1 MQIDKVTVAIRPR
14 DSWEAVDLGLRMT
27 QHWWKVIYAPWLIVT
42 LAMASALFY
51 LCWELKMLWLYVLLF
66 WWCKPLYSRIPLY
79 VLSRT
84 VFGQQLSMLATLR
97 AVPHIVMTSPFWR
110 LLLMRLSFVRCFDMP
125 VILLEGLKGSVRRE
139 RLQVL
144 RRNTA
149 GTAAWLTLSF
159 FLFQILLY
167 FTLLLLIVMFIP
179 PDVNVQQSQILFPFT
194 EQVPLLWR
202 ISGSVCFTLSII
214 LLEPFYIGAGF
225 ALYLNRR
232 TLLEGWDIEIAFHRM
247 VDRLRHSGAIA
258 ANLLLPLL
266 LVTVL
271 TVIGTAAAPAH
282 AAPTPPTPTEAK
294 QTIETIMATPE
305 FNTKETREFY
315 RLKNPKKATNKND
328 TDGGL
333 FRLFSSIGQ
342 YLAVVFKAVLII
354 LLAMLIIW
362 LAINHERWSN
372 WLRGIRPA
380 PKLAV
385 PTKLFGL
392 DIRPE
397 SLPTDI
403 AAQALRLWQAGKAR
417 QALSLLYRGAL
428 SRLAA
433 HEHITLKESYTEG
446 DCLRVV
452 ARAVNA
458 QTNHYFTRLTTA
470 WQQIA
475 YAKRTP
481 EAAEGEAL
489 CQQYAAHFEVAA

>member
-42 LAMASALFY
+42 LAMACALFY

-84 VFGQQLSMLATLR
+84 VFGQQLSTIATLR
-97 AVPHIVMTSPFWR
+97 AAPQIIMTSPLWR
-110 LLLMRLSFVRCFDMP
+110 LLLMRLSFVRSFDMP
-125 VILLEGLKGSVRRE
+125 VVLLEGLKGTERRE

-159 FLFQILLY
+159 FLFQLLLY

-179 PDVNVQQSQILFPFT
+179 PDVSVRQSQILFPFT
-194 EQVPLLWR
+194 EQVPVPWR
-202 ISGSVCFTLSII
+202 ISGTLCFTLSII
-214 LLEPFYIGAGF
+214 VLEPFYIGAGF

-266 LVTVL
+266 LIVAL
-271 TVIGTAAAPAH
+271 AGIGSTATPAY
-282 AAPTPPTPTEAK
+282 ANQLAPTPAEAK

-305 FNTKETREFY
+305 FNTKQTREFY
-315 RLKNPKKATNKND
+315 RLKNPPKETKLPAND
-328 TDGGL
+328 GWL
-333 FRLFSSIGQ
+333 FHLFTAIGQ

-354 LLAMLIIW
+354 LGAMLIIW

-397 SLPTDI
+397 SLPADI

-458 QTNHYFTRLTTA
+458 ETNHYFTRLTSA

-481 EAAEGEAL
+481 AATEGEAL